1 MYSIKTTFYPALMAA
16 LLLMA
21 PGCGKSD
28 EAANPSDATAEVNL
42 LTRGGSAASAYRLL
56 VFSENKDDCLLNRS
70 FGSGNES
77 IRLANGSYHFVTL
90 SAAEGL
96 DLPAAGTTIGITPS
110 TVIGLKEGTT
120 TWPEAQ
126 VSTLTTLTLP
136 GTSIYEATL
145 KPATCRLKLTVTG
158 IPDGKTIAYE
168 LKNMYNGIRLDGQPA
183 EAAPYSLKQGDNI
196 CLPTKGNA
204 ILSYTVSEGNASAQ
218 SVEMNL
224 RYALEPGYTLT
235 THLEWIDKEMHLS
248 SSIIPWEGGDED
260 EKEGDAVMK

>member
-16 LLLMA
+16 LLLMS

-28 EAANPSDATAEVNL
+28 DAAHPSDATAEVNL

-56 VFSENKDDCLLNRS
+56 VFSENNDDCLLNRS

-90 SAAEGL
+90 SDAEGL
-96 DLPAAGTTIGITPS
+96 DLPPAGTTIGITPS
-110 TVIGLKEGTT
+110 TIIGLKEGTT

-126 VSTLTTLTLP
+126 VSILTTLTLP
-136 GTSIYEATL
+136 NASIYEATL

-158 IPDGKTIAYE
+158 IPEGKTIAYE
-168 LKNMYNGIRLDGQPA
+168 LKNMYTGIRLNGQSA
-183 EAAPYSLKQGDNI
+183 EEAPYSLKQGDNI
-196 CLPTKGNA
+196 CLPTIGNA
-204 ILSYTVSEGNASAQ
+204 ILSYTVSEGTTPAQ

-224 RYALEPGYTLT
+224 GYALEPGYTLT

-248 SSIIPWEGGDED
+248 SSITLWDDEG

>member
-1 MYSIKTTFYPALMAA
+1 M
-16 LLLMA
+16 
-21 PGCGKSD
+21 
-28 EAANPSDATAEVNL
+28 
-42 LTRGGSAASAYRLL
+42 
-56 VFSENKDDCLLNRS
+56 
-70 FGSGNES
+70 
-77 IRLANGSYHFVTL
+77 
-90 SAAEGL
+90 
-96 DLPAAGTTIGITPS
+96 
-110 TVIGLKEGTT
+110 
-120 TWPEAQ
+120 
-126 VSTLTTLTLP
+126 
-136 GTSIYEATL
+136 
-145 KPATCRLKLTVTG
+145 TG